1 MTKYKAS
8 VSLPHRGKWRVR
20 AYHADAGHAPSFS
33 GYDYI
38 TVK

>member
-1 MTKYKAS
+1 LPYK
-8 VSLPHRGKWRVR
+8 GKWRVR
-20 AYHADAGHAPSFS
+20 AYAPADSKHSAAWSS